1 MAVTSV
7 YYMGIL
13 PKMALA
19 VVLFSFSYGG
29 GCSLGFVVCA
39 FASPAF
45 AVYVWNLCSFFFAE
59 LMPFLCVR
67 CLSAHF
73 FFSFSLSPL
82 SFFLGWFLLPLTYI
96 IRCWAV
102 GLECIVHYVDSF
114 FVLDVDE
121 LSMESVVYY

>member
-1 MAVTSV
+1 
-7 YYMGIL
+7 
-13 PKMALA
+13 
-19 VVLFSFSYGG
+19 
-29 GCSLGFVVCA
+29 
-39 FASPAF
+39 
-45 AVYVWNLCSFFFAE
+45 
-59 LMPFLCVR
+59 
-67 CLSAHF
+67 
-73 FFSFSLSPL
+73 LSPL

>member
-73 FFSFSLSPL
+73 FFL
-82 SFFLGWFLLPLTYI
+82 FFLVPSLFFPWLVSVTFN
-96 IRCWAV
+96 
-102 GLECIVHYVDSF
+102 VHYP
-114 FVLDVDE
+114 VLGCGPRMYCA
-121 LSMESVVYY
+121 LC